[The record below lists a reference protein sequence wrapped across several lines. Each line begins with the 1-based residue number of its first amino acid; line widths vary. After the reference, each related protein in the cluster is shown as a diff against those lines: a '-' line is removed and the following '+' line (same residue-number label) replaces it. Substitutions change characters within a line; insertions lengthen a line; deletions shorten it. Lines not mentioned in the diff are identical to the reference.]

1 MTTRKL
7 QENRNRER
15 VVKQRNWNAPMNEF
29 GVNDFQKLYKI
40 NFKLTVDIVQLVKH
54 QALSRAKRC
63 VQPKWHGLNVQNCR
77 KCKYYSSLLL
87 RYVQASCVCV
97 CRTKHEPKKS
107 VRAQQYFVLC
117 VPFIPFPRMNMNPT
131 NTVPSYS
138 RVEIKCV
145 IYGVLS

>member
-1 MTTRKL
+1 MGDNCEMTTRKL

-40 NFKLTVDIVQLVKH
+40 NFKLTVDIVQLIKH

-97 CRTKHEPKKS
+97 CVEQNTSRKKVCAHNNISYCVYLLFHFLAWIWILRIQYPAIHVLRLS
-107 VRAQQYFVLC
+107 V
-117 VPFIPFPRMNMNPT
+117 
-131 NTVPSYS
+131 
-138 RVEIKCV
+138 
-145 IYGVLS
+145 

>member
-1 MTTRKL
+1 MGDNCEMTTRKL

-40 NFKLTVDIVQLVKH
+40 NFKLTVDIVQLIKH

-97 CRTKHEPKKS
+97 SNKTRAEKKCARITIFRIVCTFYSISSHE
-107 VRAQQYFVLC
+107 YE
-117 VPFIPFPRMNMNPT
+117 
-131 NTVPSYS
+131 SYEYS
-138 RVEIKCV
+138 TQLFSCWD
-145 IYGVLS
+145 